1 MEEQTYYGFVYLWE
15 NHHPNATIYKKY
27 IGQHAGR
34 VDDGYTGSGTIFKKH
49 FYSKKYYG
57 FWRRTILKFCTTKQE
72 LDDVEISFIN
82 KEDAVNSL
90 LFCNNKS
97 GGTGK
102 DGVLSEDT
110 RKKMSD
116 KKRGYI
122 PWNKG
127 IPCRQETK
135 EKLSNKLKGRKAWNE
150 GLKCEPQTEKSKQ
163 SKSISLL
170 LFHAKKRTIKECEVL
185 EFIEKNKTIT
195 TKQVREII
203 GKSSKR
209 SSLRIIWSLISQNKI
224 KKEYR
229 GPRNIVYTLV

>member
-15 NHHPNATIYKKY
+15 NYHPDATLYKKY

-34 VDDGYTGSGTIFKKH
+34 IDDGYTGSGTIFKKH

-57 FWRRTILKFCTTKQE
+57 FWRRTILKYCKTKQE
-72 LDDVEISFIN
+72 LDDIEISFID
-82 KEDAVNSL
+82 KEDAVNNL

-102 DGVLSEDT
+102 DGILSEDV

-116 KKRGYI
+116 KKIGYT

-135 EKLSNKLKGRKAWNE
+135 DKLSDKLKGRKAWNE
-150 GLKCEPQTEKSKQ
+150 GLKCKPKSSEAKANT
-163 SKSISLL
+163 SNALL
-170 LFHAKKRTIKECEVL
+170 QFHSKKRLIRESEVL
-185 EFIEKNKTIT
+185 EFIEKAETIT

-203 GKSSKR
+203 GTSSKR
-209 SSLRIIWSLISQNKI
+209 SALKVIWSLISQNKI